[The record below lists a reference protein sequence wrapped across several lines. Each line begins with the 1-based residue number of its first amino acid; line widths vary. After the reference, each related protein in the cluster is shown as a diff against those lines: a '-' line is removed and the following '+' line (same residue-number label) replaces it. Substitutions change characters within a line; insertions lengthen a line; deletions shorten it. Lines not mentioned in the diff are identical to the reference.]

1 MRQIRDV
8 LRLVLRDKVSRRAT
22 ALSLSVPRTSVNDLV
37 TRALA
42 AELTWEVVNELDDAQ
57 LEVRLFR
64 PVPHETT
71 RPQPDFNFMKR
82 ELAVKGVTL
91 VPRPDLPASASE
103 IWELVR
109 ELSARQRQVIMLR
122 HVADL
127 PEAEIA
133 GILGISRGTVS
144 STLRDAHRRLGR
156 LLGDGNDS

>member
-1 MRQIRDV
+1 MPRPHTTMRQIRDV

-91 VPRPDLPASASE
+91 QLLWLLCRYQHKSHYVESP
-103 IWELVR
+103 
-109 ELSARQRQVIMLR
+109 IM
-122 HVADL
+122 
-127 PEAEIA
+127 
-133 GILGISRGTVS
+133 
-144 STLRDAHRRLGR
+144 
-156 LLGDGNDS
+156 